1 MAFDPHRLLALPP
14 IETRHELTRRD
25 TMLYGLG
32 LGAEDLDF
40 VFEERLQALPTMAV
54 VLANPGFLWRDP
66 DLGVD
71 WKRVLHGEQQLELF
85 ASLPTE
91 GVLRGET
98 TFEAV
103 YDKGAEKGALVYS
116 ARRIFDE
123 SGTHLATDTKS
134 SFLRGDGGC
143 GGTPGPAPKPHA
155 LPEGR
160 APDAV
165 VDLKTAPNQA
175 LIYRLSGDYNP
186 LHIDPEVARAAG
198 FERPILHGLCTYG
211 VVGRALLSAFADNQ
225 PARLKK
231 MNARFSA
238 PVYPGETIRT
248 EIWRETNSAFAFRAR
263 VVERD
268 VVVVNN
274 GYGELISKALKN
286 DLMIEDKIHA

>member
-1 MAFDPHRLLALPP
+1 MAFDPDRLLALPP
-14 IETRHELTRRD
+14 IETHHELTRRD

-54 VLANPGFLWRDP
+54 VLANPGFIWRDR

-71 WKRVLHGEQQLELF
+71 WKNVLHGEQHLELF
-85 ASLPTE
+85 ACLPTE
-91 GVLRGET
+91 GSLRGET
-98 TFEAV
+98 TFKAV
-103 YDKGAEKGALVYS
+103 YDKGPGKGALVYS

-123 SGTHLATDTKS
+123 SGTHLATDTKC

-143 GGTPGPAPKPHA
+143 GGTQGPAPKPHA

-211 VVGRALLSAFADNQ
+211 VVGRALLSAVADNQ
-225 PARLKK
+225 PARLRK

-248 EIWRETNSAFAFRAR
+248 EIWRETDSAFAFRAR

-274 GYGELISKALKN
+274 GYGELIPKALKN
-286 DLMIEDKIHA
+286 DL